1 MLKKIAV
8 DVAVI
13 GIIFIAALGVCAN
26 DQINPAQYP
35 ETVTVMAESNET
47 ATADSGTTYASKPKT
62 NILGR
67 PETDIV
73 GRPTGA
79 TTTVAHTHVGHWTY
93 CQAQVTIKD
102 ITYLINGRRNA
113 PCVPLGTFKAKITN
127 GQYIDILVTQQGGNP
142 YSVGFEIIRSERN
155 LPTSSESTALPNP
168 QQKEE
173 ATPAVASV
181 SAPEVAEVARQA
193 RIAKAVKEAKEK
205 AERDNPP
212 PPQ

>member
-1 MLKKIAV
+1 M
-8 DVAVI
+8 
-13 GIIFIAALGVCAN
+13 GMIFIAAVGIYAN

-35 ETVTVMAESNET
+35 ETVTVMAESKET
-47 ATADSGTTYASKPKT
+47 ATADSGTTYISKPKT

-79 TTTVAHTHVGHWTY
+79 TRTTAHTHVEHWTY

-127 GQYIDILVTQQGGNP
+127 GQYIDILVTQQGGNL

-155 LPTSSESTALPNP
+155 LVPASGESTALPNP

-173 ATPAVASV
+173 ATPAVAS
-181 SAPEVAEVARQA
+181 APEVAEAARQA

-205 AERDNPP
+205 AERDNPASA
-212 PPQ
+212 QR